1 MMQERMYASSVF
13 CESTFPIWPLNQLVC
28 SEAHPPPQ
36 WRNIDGPIYDSYELF
51 KLYLGILTPIGI
63 VALAIILTW
72 HFIHYTYIKRTLASE
87 IRSRKHSLS
96 QVSKQYTNAIQ
107 TIESL
112 PKYEE
117 MILALQKE
125 ISTLE
130 EKRDSI
136 IKEQQAE
143 KHRIEM
149 DKSIRR
155 KELEELRISDDVV
168 NDITI

>member
-1 MMQERMYASSVF
+1 MNS
-13 CESTFPIWPLNQLVC
+13 
-28 SEAHPPPQ
+28 
-36 WRNIDGPIYDSYELF
+36 G
-51 KLYLGILTPIGI
+51 
-63 VALAIILTW
+63 